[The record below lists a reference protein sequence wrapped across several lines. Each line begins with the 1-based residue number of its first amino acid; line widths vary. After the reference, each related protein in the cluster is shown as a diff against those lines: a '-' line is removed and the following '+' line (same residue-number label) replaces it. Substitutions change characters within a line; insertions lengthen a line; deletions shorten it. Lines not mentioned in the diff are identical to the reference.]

1 MRANFR
7 MMALLTA
14 LGALAMSCAL
24 AQDPVKVDENPSHY
38 KVEVEND
45 QVRVLHVHL
54 GPKETSPMHYHPPTV
69 VISQSEVRL
78 RFTYTDGKTEERL
91 TTAGSIRFRPA
102 VTHTAENLSDRDF
115 DAIEIELK
123 PLPKSQ

>member
-1 MRANFR
+1 MCANLPI
-7 MMALLTA
+7 MSLLTA
-14 LGALAMSCAL
+14 LGAIATSLAL
-24 AQDPVKVDENPSHY
+24 AQDPVKVDSNPNHY

-69 VISQSEVRL
+69 VISQSDVRL
-78 RFTYTDGKTEERL
+78 RFTYPDGKTEERA

-102 VTHTAENLSDRDF
+102 LTHTAENLSDTDF
-115 DAIEIELK
+115 DAIEVELK
-123 PLPKSQ
+123 PSPKSQ

>member
-1 MRANFR
+1 MRAKLR
-7 MMALLTA
+7 MVSLLTA
-14 LGALAMSCAL
+14 LGASAMSPAL
-24 AQDPVKVDENPSHY
+24 AQDPVKVDENPSQY
-38 KVEVEND
+38 KVELEND

-54 GPKETSPMHYHPPTV
+54 GPKETSPMHYHPQTV

-78 RFTYTDGKTEERL
+78 RFTYPDGKTEERL
-91 TTAGSIRFRPA
+91 TTAGSIRFRPP
-102 VTHTAENLSDRDF
+102 VTHTAENLSDKDF